1 MRPLVK
7 SFLRQISPMATQK
20 LKELGSKLITSGG
33 TVLSHMADKK
43 RQKVGA
49 GHVTNTAIKSVT
61 PASASVI
68 SPKQSS
74 VSLQPTKKRKKRGKK
89 KKEPLKEKKKKKK
102 EKKKKKKK
110 KKKSIPK
117 KRRKT
122 KTKREKGKAGG
133 KKKAEN
139 KKE

>member
-7 SFLRQISPMATQK
+7 SFLRQILPMATQK

-68 SPKQSS
+68 SPEQST
-74 VSLQPTKKRKKRGKK
+74 VSLQPTKKRKKREKK

-102 EKKKKKKK
+102 EKKKKKK